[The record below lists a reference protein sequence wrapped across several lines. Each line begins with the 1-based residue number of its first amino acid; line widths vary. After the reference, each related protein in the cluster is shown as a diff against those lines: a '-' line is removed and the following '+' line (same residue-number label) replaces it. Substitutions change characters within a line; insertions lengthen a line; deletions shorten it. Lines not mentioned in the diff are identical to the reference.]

1 MVLPVTVYGNPILK
15 KATST
20 VDKDF
25 EGLQELIANMFETMY
40 HANGVGLAAPQVD
53 VSIKLFVVD
62 TTPFIDEDFDEKPLK
77 AVFINAEILEF
88 FGEDKVFNEGCLS
101 VPEINENV
109 VRKSKIRLRYQDE
122 NFVEHTQVFDG
133 MAARVIQHEY
143 DHTLGKVF
151 VDRLSNLKKTLL
163 KGKLND
169 ISTGKKVPFY
179 KIKLNKNKK

>member
-1 MVLPVTVYGNPILK
+1 MILPVTVYGNPILK
-15 KATST
+15 KEASP
-20 VDKDF
+20 VEKNY

-40 HANGVGLAAPQVD
+40 HANGLGLAAPQVD
-53 VSIKLFVVD
+53 LSLKLFVVD
-62 TTPFIDEDFDEKPLK
+62 TSPLIDEDFDEEPFK

-109 VRKSKIRLRYQDE
+109 VRKSKIRIKYQDE
-122 NFVEHTQVFDG
+122 HFVEHTKVFEG
-133 MAARVIQHEY
+133 LAARVIQHEY

-151 VDRLSNLKKTLL
+151 VERLSNLKKTLL

-169 ISTGKKVPFY
+169 IACGKKVPFY
-179 KIKLNKNKK
+179 KIKPNKK